1 MTTVATRRPA
11 QLRTAVTPRLRIR
24 PRTRKAILVAHVI
37 ASVALLGQVW
47 VNAVLALTAMRT
59 ADRTAARVAYEF
71 MQLFVHT
78 SAIPLSV
85 LALGSGI
92 LVSLGTKWGV
102 FRYYWVVAKLGLLIA
117 TVVTG
122 IVIQQPLIE
131 ELLAT
136 AEQAVRPAATPWQHL
151 AAIGFQ
157 VLLLTTATVLSV
169 YKPGGRIRG

>member
-1 MTTVATRRPA
+1 M
-11 QLRTAVTPRLRIR
+11 R
-24 PRTRKAILVAHVI
+24 PRTRKAILIAHVI
-37 ASVALLGQVW
+37 TSVALLGQVW

-59 ADRTAARVAYEF
+59 AERTAARVAYEF

-85 LALGSGI
+85 LALGSGV
-92 LVSLGTKWGV
+92 LLSLGTKWGM

-122 IVIQQPLIE
+122 IVVQQPLIE

-136 AEQAVRPAATPWQHL
+136 AEQAVRPAETPLQHL
-151 AAIGFQ
+151 VAIGFQ
-157 VLLLTTATVLSV
+157 VMLLTAATVLSV
-169 YKPGGRIRG
+169 YQPGGRIRA